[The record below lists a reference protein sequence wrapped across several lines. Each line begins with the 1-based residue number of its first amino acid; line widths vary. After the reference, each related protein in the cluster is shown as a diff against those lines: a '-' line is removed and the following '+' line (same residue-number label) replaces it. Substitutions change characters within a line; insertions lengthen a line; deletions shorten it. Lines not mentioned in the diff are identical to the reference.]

1 MDNLANSHKMALRNQ
16 DLQVAQLIDTF
27 VKNILAKGG
36 GDEEILA
43 GMLPYM
49 QGFKGIMNNA
59 AAGEMDSLASQYD
72 GFHKFAKLLEKLA
85 GGIQDGVIEVP
96 K

>member
-1 MDNLANSHKMALRNQ
+1 
-16 DLQVAQLIDTF
+16 
-27 VKNILAKGG
+27 
-36 GDEEILA
+36 
-43 GMLPYM
+43 MLPYM

-59 AAGEMDSLASQYD
+59 SSGEMDLLANQYD

-85 GGIQDGVIEVP
+85 GGIQDGVIAIP

>member
-1 MDNLANSHKMALRNQ
+1 
-16 DLQVAQLIDTF
+16 
-27 VKNILAKGG
+27 
-36 GDEEILA
+36 
-43 GMLPYM
+43 MLPYM

-59 AAGEMDSLASQYD
+59 AAGEMDLLANQYD

-85 GGIQDGVIEVP
+85 GGIQDGVIAIP

>member
-1 MDNLANSHKMALRNQ
+1 MALSTENH
-16 DLQVAQLIDTF
+16 QVAQLIDNF
-27 VKNILAKGG
+27 VKDILAKGG
-36 GDEEILA
+36 GEEQILA

-49 QGFKGIMNNA
+49 QGFKGIMDNA
-59 AAGEMDSLASQYD
+59 TVGEMNLLANQYD

-85 GGIQDGVIEVP
+85 GGIQDDVIEVP

>member
-1 MDNLANSHKMALRNQ
+1 MALSNENH
-16 DLQVAQLIDTF
+16 QVAQLIDTF

-36 GDEEILA
+36 GEEQILA

-59 AAGEMDSLASQYD
+59 SSGEMDLLANQYD

-85 GGIQDGVIEVP
+85 GGIQDGVIAIP

>member
-1 MDNLANSHKMALRNQ
+1 MALSNQ
-16 DLQVAQLIDTF
+16 DRQVAQLIDIY

-36 GDEEILA
+36 GEEQILA

-49 QGFKGIMNNA
+49 QGFKGIMDNA
-59 AAGEMDSLASQYD
+59 AVGEMNLLTNQYD

>member
-1 MDNLANSHKMALRNQ
+1 MALNNQ
-16 DLQVAQLIDTF
+16 DRQVAQLIDTF
-27 VKNILAKGG
+27 VKGILAKGG

-43 GMLPYM
+43 SMLPYM

-59 AAGEMDSLASQYD
+59 AVGEMDLLANQYD
-72 GFHKFAKLLEKLA
+72 GLHRFAKLLEKLA
-85 GGIQDGVIEVP
+85 GGIQDGAIEVP